1 MLGEVETDCLVGLPV
16 VKTSEVM
23 VETVLG
29 IVIDMIPVV
38 PRVVS

>member
-1 MLGEVETDCLVGLPV
+1 MGEVGIDCLVGLPV

-29 IVIDMIPVV
+29 IVTDMSPVV
-38 PRVVS
+38 SGVVS